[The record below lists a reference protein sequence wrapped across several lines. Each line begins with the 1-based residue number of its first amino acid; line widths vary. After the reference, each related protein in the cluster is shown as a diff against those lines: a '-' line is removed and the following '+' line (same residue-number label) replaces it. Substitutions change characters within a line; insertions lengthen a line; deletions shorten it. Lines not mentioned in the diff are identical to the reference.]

1 MDDAER
7 LRSKLLKLVDAGQS
21 GDRLPTVRAL
31 MRQFGLSQAKVQ
43 RELDALRESGA
54 IVSGVGRGTFI
65 SRRLDKAAPP
75 PSLPTVPARSVL
87 FLRRSEG
94 LRRGRLVLDALQ
106 QRFKADG
113 CQTLEVSYSD
123 ARHAC
128 RVLRS
133 LPRFDGC
140 IIQSSFETIPVEMLA
155 AARAR
160 ADALAVDGAWLVG
173 TDLDAVGFE
182 WGEPVERAVALL
194 QQHGHRDIALATT
207 ATPFLANDLGLRRY
221 EGLRAR
227 LYPHTVLR
235 SPLLVTEPPHA
246 DYLAAMTKTLC
257 AQRKPDG
264 SLPFTAIIAW
274 GVESGST
281 LRTALAAEGILVP
294 EQLSVV
300 LLGRTDIP
308 EEADGFFNLIGYR
321 ASDQCA
327 GLYEAIT
334 DRWAKPQS
342 RGTLRLLPV
351 REAAGASVG
360 TASRSA
366 ILSLAE
372 ELAYL
377 SELSHQFFF
386 PSLNLTDGA
395 AQPDGKH
402 RLIAQGRQR
411 HSQHALIRHHGPCA
425 LGPTPRSAYSEISE
439 ECILPEPLGGIAFFS
454 VCAAQNAGS
463 LFV

>member
-7 LRSKLLKLVDAGQS
+7 LRSSLLKQIATGQP

-43 RELDALRESGA
+43 KELDHLRDSGG

-65 SRRLDKAAPP
+65 GRSTAAPLPAPAP
-75 PSLPTVPARSVL
+75 PTTLARSVL

-106 QRFKADG
+106 RRFAADG

-140 IIQSSFETIPVEMLA
+140 VIQSSFEMIPVDMLA

-160 ADALAVDGAWLVG
+160 ADALAVDGAWLIG

-194 QQHGHRDIALATT
+194 RRSGHRSIALATT
-207 ATPFLANDLGLRRY
+207 AARFLANDLGLRRY
-221 EGLRAR
+221 EGLRER
-227 LYPHTVLR
+227 LHPEATLH

-246 DYLAAMTKTLC
+246 NYLAALTDAVC
-257 AQRKPDG
+257 AERQPDG
-264 SLPFTAIIAW
+264 SLPFTAIIVW
-274 GVESGST
+274 GVESGSM
-281 LRTALAAEGILVP
+281 LRAALAASGIVTP
-294 EQLSVV
+294 EQLSII
-300 LLGRTDIP
+300 LLGRIDIP
-308 EEADGFFNLIGYR
+308 EEADGFFNLIGYA
-321 ASDQCA
+321 ASDQCD
-327 GLYEAIT
+327 GLYEAIIN
-334 DRWAKPQS
+334 RWADPRS

-351 REAAGASVG
+351 HEAIGSSV
-360 TASRSA
+360 
-366 ILSLAE
+366 
-372 ELAYL
+372 
-377 SELSHQFFF
+377 
-386 PSLNLTDGA
+386 
-395 AQPDGKH
+395 
-402 RLIAQGRQR
+402 
-411 HSQHALIRHHGPCA
+411 SQL
-425 LGPTPRSAYSEISE
+425 
-439 ECILPEPLGGIAFFS
+439 
-454 VCAAQNAGS
+454 
-463 LFV
+463 

>member
-1 MDDAER
+1 MDDVER
-7 LRSKLLKLVDAGQS
+7 LRLRLMKLVADGRS

-43 RELDALRESGA
+43 RELDALRDSGA

-65 SRRLDKAAPP
+65 GHRPDEATMPPSPP
-75 PSLPTVPARSVL
+75 PLPVRSVL

-106 QRFKADG
+106 HRFKADG
-113 CQTLEVSYSD
+113 CQTLEVTYSD

-140 IIQSSFETIPVEMLA
+140 VIQSSFETIPVEMLA

-182 WGEPVERAVALL
+182 WGEPVERAVVRLR
-194 QQHGHRDIALATT
+194 QHGHRDIALATT
-207 ATPFLANDLGLRRY
+207 STPFLANDLGLRRY
-221 EGLRAR
+221 EGLRER
-227 LYPHTVLR
+227 GDPHVILHP
-235 SPLLVTEPPHA
+235 PLLVAEPPHA
-246 DYLAAMTKTLC
+246 DYLAALTDAIC

-264 SLPFTAIIAW
+264 SLPFSAIIVW
-274 GVESGST
+274 GVEAGST
-281 LRTALAAEGILVP
+281 LRAALAAGGIRTP
-294 EQLSVV
+294 EQLSII

-321 ASDQCA
+321 ASDQCD
-327 GLYEAIT
+327 GLYEAINKQ
-334 DRWAKPQS
+334 WAGSQS

-351 REAAGASVG
+351 HEVPGFSISQHLPASPTGAGR
-360 TASRSA
+360 SRS
-366 ILSLAE
+366 
-372 ELAYL
+372 
-377 SELSHQFFF
+377 
-386 PSLNLTDGA
+386 
-395 AQPDGKH
+395 
-402 RLIAQGRQR
+402 RR
-411 HSQHALIRHHGPCA
+411 
-425 LGPTPRSAYSEISE
+425 
-439 ECILPEPLGGIAFFS
+439 EPPG
-454 VCAAQNAGS
+454 
-463 LFV
+463 